1 VQCVAVVCC
10 ALFLAAAGRAADLRD
25 DRGSTVRLA
34 APAQR
39 IIALAPHL
47 AEIVFA
53 VGAGD
58 KLVGVVRFSDYPP
71 AAQRLPLVGDAA
83 RIDLERIV
91 QLDPDLVLAWRSG
104 NSPRDVMRLEQLGLR
119 VFVTEPVQL
128 ADIPQLMRRVGEL
141 AGRARQAEREAH
153 EFMNKINNLRKSRE
167 GSPAVRVFYEIWH
180 RPLLTVNGAH
190 LISDVIAL
198 CGGQNVFA
206 HAPALTPEV
215 SLEAVL
221 AARPSVIL
229 GGSSA
234 GGENEFAARWGAVA
248 VPQLRSMPAFYV
260 APDLIQ
266 RQTPRIAEGAAIMC
280 GHLDRVRNARRK

>member
-1 VQCVAVVCC
+1 MCC

-39 IIALAPHL
+39 IVALAPHL

-83 RIDLERIV
+83 RIDLERIA

-119 VFVTEPVQL
+119 VFVTEPAQL

-141 AGRARQAEREAH
+141 AGHVRQAEH
-153 EFMNKINNLRKSRE
+153 EVDKFINKINNLRKSHE
-167 GSPAVRVFYEIWH
+167 GSSAVRVFYEIWH

-234 GGENEFAARWGAVA
+234 GGENEFTKRWGAVA
-248 VPQLRSMPAFYV
+248 VPQLRSMPAFYL

-266 RQTPRIAEGAAIMC
+266 RQTPRIAEGAAIVC
-280 GHLDRVRNARRK
+280 GHLDRVRKARRK

>member
-1 VQCVAVVCC
+1 VCC
-10 ALFLAAAGRAADLRD
+10 AALFLAASGRAADLRD
-25 DRGSTVRLA
+25 DRGKAVQLA
-34 APAQR
+34 PPAQR
-39 IIALAPHL
+39 IVALAPHL

-58 KLVGVVRFSDYPP
+58 RLVGVVRFSDYPP
-71 AAQRLPLVGDAA
+71 AAQRLPQVGDAA

-119 VFVTEPVQL
+119 VFVTEPARL
-128 ADIPQLMRRVGEL
+128 ADIPQLMRRVGAL
-141 AGRARQAEREAH
+141 AGSAPQAERESH
-153 EFMNKINNLRKSRE
+153 EFINKINKLRKSYE
-167 GSPAVRVFYEIWH
+167 NSPAVRVFYEIWH

-221 AARPSVIL
+221 AAQPSAIL

-234 GGENEFAARWGAVA
+234 DGANEFAARWGAVA
-248 VPQLRSMPAFYV
+248 VPQLRSTPAFYL

-280 GHLDRVRNARRK
+280 GHLDGVRNTRRK

>member
-1 VQCVAVVCC
+1 MCC
-10 ALFLAAAGRAADLRD
+10 AIFLAATGRAADLRD
-25 DRGSTVRLA
+25 DRGKTVQLA
-34 APAQR
+34 PPAQR
-39 IIALAPHL
+39 IVALAPHL

-53 VGAGD
+53 AGAGD
-58 KLVGVVRFSDYPP
+58 RLVGVVRFSDYPP

-83 RIDLERIV
+83 HIDLERIV

-119 VFVTEPVQL
+119 VFVTEPARL
-128 ADIPQLMRRVGEL
+128 ADIPQLMRRVGAL
-141 AGRARQAEREAH
+141 AGGLQQAEHEAL
-153 EFMNKINNLRKSRE
+153 EFISKINKLRKTYETR
-167 GSPAVRVFYEIWH
+167 PAVRVFYEIWH

-221 AARPSVIL
+221 AARPAAIL

-234 GGENEFAARWGAVA
+234 DGENAFTARWRAVT
-248 VPQLRSMPAFYV
+248 VPQLRSTPAFYI

-266 RQTPRIAEGAAIMC
+266 RQTPRIAEGAAALC
-280 GHLDRVRNARRK
+280 RHLDRVRNARRQ

>member
-1 VQCVAVVCC
+1 MQ
-10 ALFLAAAGRAADLRD
+10 F
-25 DRGSTVRLA
+25 A

-39 IIALAPHL
+39 IVALAPHL

-53 VGAGD
+53 AGAGD

-83 RIDLERIV
+83 RIDFERIV
-91 QLDPDLVLAWRSG
+91 QLKPDLVLAWRSG
-104 NSPRDVMRLEQLGLR
+104 NSPRDIMRLERLGLR
-119 VFVTEPVQL
+119 VFVTEPARL
-128 ADIPQLMRRVGEL
+128 ADIPQLMRRVGAL
-141 AGRARQAEREAH
+141 TGRAQQAEH
-153 EFMNKINNLRKSRE
+153 ESIIFINKINNLRKTYQTR
-167 GSPAVRVFYEIWH
+167 PVVRVFYEIWH

-221 AARPSVIL
+221 AAQPAAIL

-234 GGENEFAARWGAVA
+234 DGENAFTARWRAVA
-248 VPQLRSMPAFYV
+248 VPQLRSTPAFYV
-260 APDLIQ
+260 TPDLIQ
-266 RQTPRIAEGAAIMC
+266 RQTPRIAEGAAVMC
-280 GHLDRVRNARRK
+280 GHLDRVRNARRQ

>member
-1 VQCVAVVCC
+1 MCC
-10 ALFLAAAGRAADLRD
+10 ALFLAAVGRAADLRD
-25 DRGSTVRLA
+25 DRGSIVRLA

-39 IIALAPHL
+39 IVVLAPHL

-53 VGAGD
+53 AGAGD
-58 KLVGVVRFSDYPP
+58 KLVGVVRFSNYPP

-83 RIDLERIV
+83 RINIERIV

-119 VFVTEPVQL
+119 VFVTEPVRL
-128 ADIPQLMRRVGEL
+128 ADIAQLMRRVGAL
-141 AGRARQAEREAH
+141 AGSARQAEHEAYK
-153 EFMNKINNLRKSRE
+153 FINKINNLRKSYE

-206 HAPALTPEV
+206 HALALTPEV

-221 AARPSVIL
+221 AARPSAIL
-229 GGSSA
+229 GGSSTD
-234 GGENEFAARWGAVA
+234 GENEFTARWGAVA
-248 VPQLRSMPAFYV
+248 LPQLRSTPAFYI

-266 RQTPRIAEGAAIMC
+266 RQTPRIAEGAATLC
-280 GHLDRVRNARRK
+280 GHLDRVRKARRQ

>member
-1 VQCVAVVCC
+1 M
-10 ALFLAAAGRAADLRD
+10 DLRD
-25 DRGSTVRLA
+25 DRGSIVQLA

-39 IIALAPHL
+39 IVVLAPHL

-53 VGAGD
+53 VGGGD
-58 KLVGVVRFSDYPP
+58 RLVGVVRFSDYPP

-104 NSPRDVMRLEQLGLR
+104 NSPRDVMRLERLGLR
-119 VFVTEPVQL
+119 VFVTEPARL
-128 ADIPQLMRRVGEL
+128 ADIPQLMLRIGTLVG
-141 AGRARQAEREAH
+141 RSRQAEH
-153 EFMNKINNLRKSRE
+153 ESLEFINKINRLRKTHE
-167 GSPAVRVFYEIWH
+167 NKPAVRVFYEIWH

-221 AARPSVIL
+221 AARPAAIL

-234 GGENEFAARWGAVA
+234 EEESKFAARWRAVA
-248 VPQLRSMPAFYV
+248 VPQLRSTPAFYV

-266 RQTPRIAEGAAIMC
+266 RQTPRIAQGAAAVC
-280 GHLDRVRNARRK
+280 EYLDRVRNARRQ